1 MMRHL
6 LVTLWLEQAI
16 SDKAEYRVNHDAT
29 FILATFDSYI
39 QDKDLKEDVHKQE
52 HLPAFKYL

>member
-29 FILATFDSYI
+29 FVLATFDSYMTMI
-39 QDKDLKEDVHKQE
+39 PKKMSILNFNLKKE
-52 HLPAFKYL
+52 HL